1 MKTTSGSFFHA
12 RLNAHR
18 MWKSMWLQQ
27 IDHIM
32 VLIIS
37 YLIRTGAIN
46 AKHYN
51 LVVIRYFDLSGY
63 QRYFIKSFNT
73 FFISVVD
80 WPISLTEIVRDLTC
94 GRNRMETVTEDELL
108 ARLNEF
114 SRAIGELIWIKIVFI
129 FDFLCNQ
136 FCHENNEPMRPK
148 CESLCMRFQQ
158 IDQFGVLSFDVFM
171 RPFHRCR

>member
-1 MKTTSGSFFHA
+1 
-12 RLNAHR
+12 
-18 MWKSMWLQQ
+18 
-27 IDHIM
+27 M

-73 FFISVVD
+73 FFIPVVD

-114 SRAIGELIWIKIVFI
+114 SRAIGELI
-129 FDFLCNQ
+129 
-136 FCHENNEPMRPK
+136 
-148 CESLCMRFQQ
+148 
-158 IDQFGVLSFDVFM
+158 
-171 RPFHRCR
+171 